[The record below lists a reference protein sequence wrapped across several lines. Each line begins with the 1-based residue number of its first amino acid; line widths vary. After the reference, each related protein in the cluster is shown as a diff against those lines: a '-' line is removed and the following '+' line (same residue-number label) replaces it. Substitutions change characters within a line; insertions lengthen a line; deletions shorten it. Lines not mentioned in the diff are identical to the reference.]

1 MRQYRYL
8 FLDVFT
14 ERAFEGNQ
22 LAVFPDAGGI
32 DEREMQAIARE
43 INFSETTFVLPRE
56 LSGTDVRMR
65 IFTPGAEVPI
75 AGHPTIGST
84 FALAHLGRIEPGA
97 SGFVFGLNAGPTPVE
112 LTWRDTRLDFAW
124 MTQPLPAFSSV
135 GIDRAALAAALGLD
149 VDDLVAGLPLELGSS
164 GVPFLY
170 VPLRTRAAVDRADLA
185 RAALRAC
192 CRDAGQRELELF
204 IFTTESGDDGAT
216 AYSRMLGPAL
226 GVAED
231 PATGIA
237 SGPLG
242 AYLVRHR
249 LASPDAS
256 APFVSLQGRKM
267 GRPSRVFIA
276 IEARH
281 GTITRARVGGT
292 AVVVA
297 EGAFHLC

>member
-1 MRQYRYL
+1 MRHYRYC
-8 FLDVFT
+8 FLDVFS

-22 LAVFPDAGGI
+22 LAVFPDASGI
-32 DEREMQAIARE
+32 DAGEMQAIARE

-56 LSGTDVRMR
+56 QDGTDVRMR

-84 FALAHLGRIEPGA
+84 FALAHLGVITPGA
-97 SGFVFGLNAGPTPVE
+97 PGFVFGLNAGPTPVE
-112 LTWRDTRLDFAW
+112 LTWQDARLTFAW
-124 MTQPLPAFSSV
+124 MTQPVPVFSAV
-135 GIDRAALAAALGLD
+135 GLDRAALAAALGLT
-149 VDDLVAGLPLELGSS
+149 VDDLVDGLPLELGSS
-164 GVPFLY
+164 GVPFVY
-170 VPLRTRAAVDRADLA
+170 VPLRTRAAVDRADLH
-185 RAALRAC
+185 RQALQAC
-192 CRDAGQRELELF
+192 CQRAGQRELELF
-204 IFTTESGDDGAT
+204 LFTTEDGDDGAT

-249 LASPDAS
+249 LATPQPST
-256 APFVSLQGRKM
+256 PFVSLQGKKM
-267 GRPSRVFIA
+267 GRPSRIFIA
-276 IEARH
+276 IDAS
-281 GTITRARVGGT
+281 GTQVTRARVGGT

-297 EGAFHLC
+297 DGTFLLC